1 MAKLYAATVY
11 FGTHFDKGNIPDSPA
26 RLASFESKSF
36 DSVSLL
42 QDAGI
47 EQVKLDAEFEELRGA
62 DYLQLSA
69 DGVSTYYVITGPA
82 HMATPHT
89 AILPLLEDPLA
100 SAGGIGA
107 LTVVAGWA
115 ERAHVTDDTLFSNTL
130 PEPWS
135 PSQSLEIHDYK
146 VFHTDSDEGNVE
158 IAIATC
164 DISRGAE
171 YKAKIWHASQSVDGE
186 DVTGDVIAPEA
197 PMPGFGGT
205 QPVPTEGFKTT
216 LEITAVRDGQTETHS
231 YTLPG
236 LFAFDLTNDTVRLGI
251 NAIRNIGIDSNI
263 QAMYVIPK
271 QDVTTTP
278 APDVIYP
285 GGEAKTV
292 GMISKISGNS
302 AQYATGMP
310 YKYADVKNNKVFSL
324 FNSYT
329 ITSIT
334 SGDSNTFDAKD
345 LYAGG
350 SAPDLVV
357 QTDPSPTG
365 TVYCSPTYF
374 EGKKT
379 HRLEQAVAG
388 LPWLNASFTYT
399 QGSGGGIGMM
409 NARRKNQS
417 VDYNRDI
424 AKDQNSLAQVNNAVN
439 TVGSIANRVTG
450 FLSADASAGIT
461 GYQAKAVSTMV
472 GIGTDIAGGITRGDG
487 LYLDR
492 KLTDYNAN
500 MQMGDNLFSASVAQN
515 VAAPEMA
522 FPISVNAAAYYG
534 NGFAVSHNTMR
545 APDVQRL
552 DDFLS
557 AYGYARDTKFIASM
571 LSSRAN
577 HNYIK
582 TSGAMVTAPGQPRW
596 RLDAIGR
603 MFDSGVRIWHV
614 VPSQASLTDN
624 PVRS

>member
-1 MAKLYAATVY
+1 MSKLYEATVY
-11 FGTHFDKGNIPDSPA
+11 FGTHYDRGNVPDSPA
-26 RLASFESKSF
+26 RLSAFENKTF
-36 DSVSLL
+36 DSVQLR

-47 EQVKLDAEFEELRGA
+47 DSVKLDAEYDELRGA
-62 DYLQLSA
+62 DYLKLSA
-69 DGVSTYYVITGPA
+69 DGASTYYVITGPPN
-82 HMATPHT
+82 MATPHT
-89 AILPLLEDPLA
+89 AILPLLEDPLT

-115 ERAHVTDDTLFSNTL
+115 ERAHVTDDTIFSNVL

-135 PSQSLEIHDYK
+135 PSQALEINDYK
-146 VFHTDSDEGNVE
+146 VFHTESDEGNIEV
-158 IAIATC
+158 AIATC
-164 DISRGAE
+164 DISRGTS
-171 YKAKIWHASQSVDGE
+171 YKAKIWHASQSIDGAE
-186 DVTGDVIAPEA
+186 VTGDVIAPEA
-197 PMPGFGGT
+197 PMPGYGGT
-205 QPVPTEGFKTT
+205 QPVPQDGFTTT
-216 LEITAVRDGQTETHS
+216 LEITAVRDGTTETHS

-236 LFAFDLTNDTVRLGI
+236 LYAFDLSNETVRLGI
-251 NAIRNIGIDSNI
+251 NAIRGIGIESNI

-271 QDVTTTP
+271 HDVTATP
-278 APDVIYP
+278 APDVTYP
-285 GGEAKTV
+285 GGEEKTV
-292 GMISKISGNS
+292 GMIAKLSGNS

-310 YKYADVKNNKVFSL
+310 YKYATVKNNKVFAL
-324 FNSYT
+324 FNTYT

-334 SGDSNTFDAKD
+334 SGDSNTFSATD

-350 SAPDLVV
+350 TEPDIVV

-388 LPWLNASFTYT
+388 LPWLNASFTYS
-399 QGSGGGIGMM
+399 QNSGGSIGMM
-409 NARRKNQS
+409 NAQRNNQR

-424 AKDQNSLAQVNNAVN
+424 AKEQNALSQINNVVN
-439 TVGSIANRVTG
+439 TVGSIANRATD
-450 FLSADASAGIT
+450 FLASDASGGIV
-461 GYQAKAVSTMV
+461 GYQAKTVGTMI
-472 GIGTDIAGGITRGDG
+472 GIGADIASGVTRGAS

-492 KLTDYNAN
+492 KQTDYNAN
-500 MQMGDNLFSASVAQN
+500 MTMGDNLFSASVAQN

-534 NGFAVSHNTMR
+534 NGFAVTHNTMR
-545 APDVQRL
+545 AGDVQRL
-552 DDFLS
+552 DDFFS
-557 AYGYARDTKFIASM
+557 AFGYARDTKFIESM
-571 LSSRAN
+571 LSNRKN

-603 MFDSGVRIWHV
+603 MLDAGIRIWHV
-614 VPSQASLTDN
+614 TPSQSSLTDN